1 MARRYPCAVAMTR
14 MTEQIGRVLG
24 GRYRLLSPLGSGA
37 SAQVYLADDVRLR
50 RRVAVKVLHPA
61 LADDESFLRRFRA
74 EAQSAAALSHPHL
87 LAVYDW
93 SDDDEGTPFLVT
105 EYLAGGTLRTLLDAD
120 HRLTPAQALVVGL
133 EAARALDHA
142 HRQGFVHRDIKPA
155 NLLFGADGR
164 LRVADFGLARAI
176 AEAGW
181 TEPTGSMLG
190 TARYASPEQAR
201 GETLDGR
208 SDVYSLALVI
218 VESVTGQVPFTADS
232 TIGTLMARLDHSV
245 VVPDELGPLAS
256 VVAAAGRLELEE
268 RLDAGALSRGL
279 VEAAGELARPA
290 PLPLVGATGETL
302 VSLDGRD
309 ATLLRPGV
317 RTPAVAGGAD
327 GAAAGAVGIAAAAQD
342 AAAPATAGAVAVS
355 PPRVNGVAAA
365 PTAAAAFTAGTDT
378 TRLDVPT
385 VAPVLRSP
393 PGGVPAH
400 AGTVPPWSSNHG
412 APDGMSPNDR
422 SARRLML
429 GAAVVVIAVAVGI
442 VGGWLY
448 MQSQIPSHP
457 VPDTLVGM
465 QRDALPSAIDEFGWD
480 IRDETTRRDG
490 TQPGEIL
497 ETRPAAGEMLREGD
511 TLTVV
516 VSEGATLVDVPDG
529 LEGMAGDDAAAALE
543 AAGFVPELVERSS
556 AEVDEGLVIGF
567 ADSDPGDQAP
577 RGSTIRLAVSSGEE
591 FPMPDVT
598 GQPYA
603 EAVTTLEDAGLEVSV
618 ENDTDD
624 DVEPGAVIRTDPDAG
639 DEVEPGD
646 RVTVVVSDDQVDV
659 PELRGESLEDATEA
673 LEELGLTVGQVTGP
687 GDGRVV
693 ASWPLEGSEVSS
705 GTQVALVMRP
715 RR

>member
-1 MARRYPCAVAMTR
+1 MTR

-50 RRVAVKVLHPA
+50 RRVALKVLHPA

-74 EAQSAAALSHPHL
+74 EAQSAAALSHPHI

-105 EYLAGGTLRTLLDAD
+105 EYLAGGTLRTMLDAG
-120 HRLTPAQALVVGL
+120 HRLSPAQALIAGL

-142 HRQGFVHRDIKPA
+142 HHHGFVHRDIKPA
-155 NLLFGADGR
+155 NLLFGADAR
-164 LRVADFGLARAI
+164 LRIADFGLARAI

-181 TEPTGSMLG
+181 TEPSGAMLG

-218 VESVTGQVPFTADS
+218 VEAVTGDVPFTADT

-245 VVPDELGPLAS
+245 LASDELGPLAP
-256 VVAAAGRLELEE
+256 VIAAAGRLELDE
-268 RLDAGALSRGL
+268 RLDAGGLARGL

-290 PLPLVGATGETL
+290 PLPLVGEADEP
-302 VSLDGRD
+302 VVALDERD
-309 ATLLRPGV
+309 ATLMGPGA
-317 RTPAVAGGAD
+317 RTPAAAN
-327 GAAAGAVGIAAAAQD
+327 GAAGVGAAQLAAAVGAASANGAVGPD
-342 AAAPATAGAVAVS
+342 ALAPPTAG
-355 PPRVNGVAAA
+355 GVLPGA
-365 PTAAAAFTAGTDT
+365 DT
-378 TRLDVPT
+378 TRLDLPT
-385 VAPVLRSP
+385 APVLRP
-393 PGGVPAH
+393 PSHQLPAH
-400 AGTVPPWSSNHG
+400 AGGAPPWSTGHDEPS
-412 APDGMSPNDR
+412 GMSPNDR

-448 MQSQIPSHP
+448 LQSQIPSHP
-457 VPDTLVGM
+457 VPAELVGM
-465 QRDALPSAIDEFGWD
+465 QRDALPAAIDEFNWE

-490 TQPGEIL
+490 TQPGQIL

-516 VSEGATLVDVPDG
+516 VSEGATLVDVPSG
-529 LEGMAGDDAAAALE
+529 LAGMSGEDAAAALE
-543 AAGFVPELVERSS
+543 AAGFVPQLVEQPS
-556 AEVDEGLVIGF
+556 EDVPDGVVIGF
-567 ADSDPGDQAP
+567 ADGDPGDQLP

-591 FPMPDVT
+591 FPMPDLR
-598 GQPYA
+598 GRPYA
-603 EAVTTLEDAGLEVSV
+603 EAVATLEGAGLDVRTDT
-618 ENDTDD
+618 DTDD
-624 DVEPGAVIRTDPDAG
+624 DVEPGAVIGTDPEAG
-639 DEVEPGD
+639 EEVEPGD
-646 RVTVVVSDDQVDV
+646 RVTVVVAENRVEV
-659 PELRGESLEDATEA
+659 PELRGDSLEEATAA
-673 LEELGLTVGQVTGP
+673 LEDVGLTVGQVTGP
-687 GDGRVV
+687 GDGRVIGT
-693 ASWPLEGSEVSS
+693 WPLEGSEVTS
-705 GTQVALVMRP
+705 GTPVALMMRP

>member
-1 MARRYPCAVAMTR
+1 MSR

-93 SDDDEGTPFLVT
+93 SDDDDEGTPFLVT
-105 EYLAGGTLRTLLDAD
+105 EYLAGGSLRTLLDAG

-142 HRQGFVHRDIKPA
+142 HAKGFVHRDIKPA

-181 TEPTGSMLG
+181 TEPTGSVLG
-190 TARYASPEQAR
+190 TARYASPEQSR

-208 SDVYSLALVI
+208 SDVYSLSLVL
-218 VESVTGQVPFTADS
+218 VEAVTGEVPFTADT

-245 VVPDELGPLAS
+245 VVPDELGPLAT
-256 VVAAAGRLELEE
+256 VVAAAGCLDLEE
-268 RLDAGALSRGL
+268 RVDAAGLCRGL
-279 VEAAGELARPA
+279 VGAAGDLARPA
-290 PLPLVGATGETL
+290 PLPLVGATGETV

-309 ATLLRPGV
+309 ATLLG
-317 RTPAVAGGAD
+317 AGGRH
-327 GAAAGAVGIAAAAQD
+327 AAAGAAGGVVGG
-342 AAAPATAGAVAVS
+342 AAPAGAHSGDTVALS
-355 PPRVNGVAAA
+355 PPRPNGGVSVGA
-365 PTAAAAFTAGTDT
+365 PAGFTGADT
-378 TRLDVPT
+378 TYLDL
-385 VAPVLRSP
+385 PVTATALRSP
-393 PGGVPAH
+393 PSGVPAH
-400 AGTVPPWSSNHG
+400 TGGVPPWSTHHG
-412 APDGMSPNDR
+412 GSHQMSPNDR

-448 MQSQIPSHP
+448 VQSTIPSHP
-457 VPDTLVGM
+457 VPASLVGM
-465 QRDALPSAIDEFGWD
+465 QRDALPAAIDDFDWD
-480 IRDETTRRDG
+480 IDDESTRRDG

-516 VSEGATLVDVPDG
+516 VSEGATLADVPAG
-529 LEGMAGDDAAAALE
+529 LVGMPGDEAAAALE
-543 AAGFVPELVERSS
+543 AAGFVPELIEQQSTD
-556 AEVDEGLVIGF
+556 VDEGLVIGF
-567 ADSDPGDQAP
+567 ADGDPGGRAP
-577 RGSTIRLAVSSGEE
+577 NGSTIRLTVSSGEE
-591 FPMPDVT
+591 FEMPDVT

-603 EAVTTLEDAGLEVSV
+603 DAVASLSGAGLDVRVDE
-618 ENDTDD
+618 EDDD
-624 DVEPGAVIRTDPDAG
+624 DVEPGTVIRTDPEPGED
-639 DEVEPGD
+639 VEPGD
-646 RVTVVVSDDQVDV
+646 RVTVVVADGQVEV
-659 PELRGESLEDATEA
+659 PELRGDSLEEATE
-673 LEELGLTVGQVTGP
+673 ELAERGLTVGEVTGP
-687 GDGRVV
+687 GDGRVLG
-693 ASWPLEGSEVSS
+693 SWPLEGSEVSS
-705 GTQVALVMRP
+705 GTAVALVMRP
-715 RR
+715 GR

>member
-1 MARRYPCAVAMTR
+1 MSR

-50 RRVAVKVLHPA
+50 RRVAIKVLHPA
-61 LADDESFLRRFRA
+61 LADDDSFLRRFRA

-105 EYLAGGTLRTLLDAD
+105 EYLAGGTLRTMLDAG
-120 HRLTPAQALVVGL
+120 HRLSPAQALVVGL

-142 HRQGFVHRDIKPA
+142 HGKGFVHRDIKPA

-181 TEPTGSMLG
+181 TEPTGSVLG

-208 SDVYSLALVI
+208 SDVYSLSLVM
-218 VESVTGQVPFTADS
+218 VEAVTGQVPFSADT
-232 TIGTLMARLDHSV
+232 TIGTLMARVDRSV
-245 VVPDELGPLAS
+245 PVPEELGPLAL
-256 VVAAAGRLELEE
+256 VVAGAGTLELEE
-268 RLDAGALSRGL
+268 RLDAGALARGL
-279 VEAAGELARPA
+279 VAAAGELARPT
-290 PLPLVGATGETL
+290 PLPLVGAAPETV
-302 VSLDGRD
+302 VSLDERD
-309 ATLLRPGV
+309 ATLMGPGGRHAAAGV
-317 RTPAVAGGAD
+317 AAGVAGGALRPD
-327 GAAAGAVGIAAAAQD
+327 AAGADTAVADPPRPNGHGAP
-342 AAAPATAGAVAVS
+342 APATFTGA
-355 PPRVNGVAAA
+355 
-365 PTAAAAFTAGTDT
+365 DT
-378 TRLDVPT
+378 THLDL
-385 VAPVLRSP
+385 PVTSTALRSP

-400 AGTVPPWSSNHG
+400 TGGVPPWSTSHGGSN
-412 APDGMSPNDR
+412 GMSPNDR

-457 VPDTLVGM
+457 VPASLIGM
-465 QRDALPSAIDEFGWD
+465 QRDALPAAIDDFHWD
-480 IRDETTRRDG
+480 IDDETVRRDG
-490 TQPGEIL
+490 TQPGQIL

-516 VSEGATLVDVPDG
+516 VSEGATLVDVPAG
-529 LEGMAGDDAAAALE
+529 LEGMGGDEAAAALTE
-543 AAGFVPELVERSS
+543 AGFVAELVEQPST
-556 AEVDEGLVIGF
+556 EVDEGLVIGF
-567 ADSDPGDQAP
+567 ADGDPGDRAP

-591 FPMPDVT
+591 FEMPNVT

-603 EAVTTLEDAGLEVSV
+603 EAVATLEAAGLDVRIEDDSDD
-618 ENDTDD
+618 DTD
-624 DVEPGAVIRTDPDAG
+624 PGAVIRTDPDAG

-646 RVTVVVSDDQVDV
+646 RVTVVVAVDQVEV
-659 PELRGESLEDATEA
+659 PEVRGDSLEEATEA
-673 LEELGLTVGQVTGP
+673 LEEVGLTVGQVTGP
-687 GDGRVV
+687 GDGRVLGT
-693 ASWPLEGSEVSS
+693 WPLEGSEVSS
-705 GTQVALVMRP
+705 GTPVQLLMRG

>member
-1 MARRYPCAVAMTR
+1 MTR

-50 RRVAVKVLHPA
+50 RRVALKVLHPA

-74 EAQSAAALSHPHL
+74 EAQAAAALSHPHI

-93 SDDDEGTPFLVT
+93 SDDDDGTPFLVT
-105 EYLAGGTLRTLLDAD
+105 EYLAGGTLRTMLDAG
-120 HRLTPAQALVVGL
+120 HRLSPAQALVVGL

-142 HRQGFVHRDIKPA
+142 HHRGFVHRDIKPA

-181 TEPTGSMLG
+181 TEPTGSVLG

-218 VESVTGQVPFTADS
+218 VEAVTGDVPFTADT

-245 VVPDELGPLAS
+245 VVPEELGALAA
-256 VVAAAGRLELEE
+256 VVVAAGRLDIEE
-268 RLDAGALSRGL
+268 RLDAGGLARGL
-279 VEAAGELARPA
+279 VEAAGELTRPA
-290 PLPLVGATGETL
+290 PLPLVGAAGETV
-302 VSLDGRD
+302 VSLDDRD
-309 ATLLRPGV
+309 ATLLGPGA
-317 RTPAVAGGAD
+317 RKPAPANGAP
-327 GAAAGAVGIAAAAQD
+327 AAGTGAGDLAGVAFAGPPAGTD
-342 AAAPATAGAVAVS
+342 VLAAPSAASPLAGA
-355 PPRVNGVAAA
+355 
-365 PTAAAAFTAGTDT
+365 DT

-393 PGGVPAH
+393 PDGLPAH
-400 AGTVPPWSSNHG
+400 AGAAPPWSTSHG
-412 APDGMSPNDR
+412 APGGMSPNDR

-429 GAAVVVIAVAVGI
+429 GAAVVIIAVAVGI

-457 VPDTLVGM
+457 VPAELVGM
-465 QRDALPSAIDEFGWD
+465 QRDALPAAIDDFDWE

-490 TQPGEIL
+490 TQPGQIL
-497 ETRPAAGEMLREGD
+497 ETEPAAGEMLREGD
-511 TLTVV
+511 TLRVL
-516 VSEGATLVDVPDG
+516 VSEGATLVDVPSD
-529 LEGMAGDDAAAALE
+529 LAGMTGEDAAAALE
-543 AAGFVPELVERSS
+543 AAGLVPQLVEQPSE
-556 AEVDEGLVIGF
+556 EVDEGLVIGF
-567 ADSDPGDQAP
+567 ADEDPGDQAP
-577 RGSTIRLAVSSGEE
+577 KGSTIRLAVSSGDE
-591 FPMPDVT
+591 FAMPDLR

-603 EAVTTLEDAGLEVSV
+603 DAVATLEGAGLDVRTDT
-618 ENDTDD
+618 DTDD
-624 DVEPGAVIRTDPDAG
+624 DVEAGAVIRTDPEAG
-639 DEVEPGD
+639 EEVEPGD
-646 RVTVVVSDDQVDV
+646 RVTVVVAENRVEV
-659 PELRGESLEDATEA
+659 PELRGDSLEEATEA
-673 LEELGLTVGQVTGP
+673 LEEVGLTVGQVTGP
-687 GDGRVV
+687 GDGRVLGT
-693 ASWPLEGSEVSS
+693 WPLEGSDVSS
-705 GTQVALVMRP
+705 GTPVALMMRP